1 MIGDAVEV
9 SDSNFDPAIPMA
21 PGDRK
26 RILVIGGGIAGIS
39 LAYELAR
46 SHQVSVVEAEAV
58 LGYHATGRS
67 AAMYVANYG
76 NAAIRALT
84 RGSRGFLRT
93 PPAGFCETS
102 ILRPR
107 ETLYIANE
115 AQADALACEEYA
127 ALDLLSVEQVR
138 ARVPML
144 RPSAVVAGRLD
155 RDSAEIEVDL
165 LHQCY
170 ARAARA
176 RGAVLS
182 LGVRVEA
189 ATWAGS
195 FWSVQTSA
203 GTVEADI
210 VVNAAG
216 AWADRIARLFGAAP
230 AGLVPMRRTA
240 VLIDPP
246 AGLDLDTLPMVM
258 TAEEDLYFKPDAGL
272 LMVSPADETPVEP
285 CDAQAEEWDVA
296 VAIDRLQHHCDID
309 VRHVRHRWAGLRTFA
324 PDRSP
329 VVGHDDALPGFFWF
343 AGQGGYGIQI
353 APALARLGTILL
365 DDRAGNVD
373 ADHALSLIADFSP
386 RRSSDRRG

>member
-1 MIGDAVEV
+1 
-9 SDSNFDPAIPMA
+9 MA

-26 RILVIGGGIAGIS
+26 RILVIGGGIAGVS
-39 LAYELAR
+39 LAYELAC
-46 SHQVSVVEAEAV
+46 SHRVTVVEAEAV

-84 RGSRGFLRT
+84 RASRGFLCV
-93 PPAGFCETS
+93 PPAGFCETP

-115 AQADALACEEYA
+115 AQADALAREEYA
-127 ALDLLSVEQVR
+127 ALDLLSVEQVL

-144 RPSAVVAGRLD
+144 RPSAVVAGGLD

-176 RGAVLS
+176 RGAALS
-182 LGVRVEA
+182 LGARVEA
-189 ATWAGS
+189 AAWAGAS
-195 FWSVQTSA
+195 WSVRTSA
-203 GTVEADI
+203 GIVEADI

-258 TAEEDLYFKPDAGL
+258 TAKEDLYFKPDAGL

-285 CDAQAEEWDVA
+285 CDVQAEEWDVA
-296 VAIDRLQHHCDID
+296 VAIDRLQQHCDID

-353 APALARLGTILL
+353 APALARLGAMLI
-365 DDRAGNVD
+365 DGRAGNAD
-373 ADHALSLIADFSP
+373 ADHALPLIADFPP
-386 RRSSDRRG
+386 RRSSDSRG